1 MTRRRLAAVVFSVLV
16 AVGGEALQPSE
27 ASAATGPYTLPFF
40 DPAVTV
46 TQGYGCTGNAWEP
59 AYGSC
64 AHWHAGIDYN
74 LAYSSVAAARA
85 GTVVR
90 ILEAVA
96 AESHDDE
103 RGGNYV
109 ILDHGS
115 SRFTLYYHLQ
125 YNGVYPA
132 LSAKVSAGQ
141 NIALSGNTGAST
153 GPHLHYALLTSTSYW
168 LSQNA
173 INPAGQWTTDPGRV
187 PWLAEYHS
195 ESNAGTEYIRRGTT
209 ITHWVKF
216 RNIGGRTWTQA
227 QDGYGHGR
235 IMLVATDSTGTVARD
250 SAFQAA
256 DWPDSWLA
264 TVMDQT
270 SVGPNGVASFTFG
283 LKANPTVGYYTER
296 FNLRSQYLR
305 WFDYGR
311 IGEFYVPIQVTAA
324 STCTTCV

>member
-1 MTRRRLAAVVFSVLV
+1 MNRRLAAVVFTLLV
-16 AVGGEALQPSE
+16 ALGGEAMRPGV
-27 ASAATGPYTLPFF
+27 ASAAPGPYTLPFF
-40 DPAVTV
+40 DPSVGV
-46 TQGYGCTGNAWEP
+46 TQAFGCTGRPWEP

-64 AHWHAGIDYN
+64 AHWHAGIDYG

-90 ILEAVA
+90 ILEAVP
-96 AESHDDE
+96 AEKHDDP

-109 ILDHGS
+109 ILDHGG

-141 NIALSGNTGAST
+141 NIALSGNTGASD
-153 GPHLHYALLTSTSYW
+153 GPHLHYALLSSLTYW
-168 LSQNA
+168 NPA
-173 INPAGQWTTDPGRV
+173 YGINPAGQWTTDPGRV

-235 IMLVATDSTGTVARD
+235 IILAATDATGWVARD
-250 SAFQAA
+250 SAFRAA
-256 DWPDSWLA
+256 DWSDSWFA
-264 TVMDQT
+264 TLPDQT
-270 SVGPNGVASFTFG
+270 SVAPNGVGTFTFG
-283 LKANPTVGYYTER
+283 LKANPTVGSYREH

-305 WFDYGR
+305 WFDYSR
-311 IGEFYVPIQVTAA
+311 IGGFYIPIQVTAA
-324 STCTTCV
+324 ATCSTCA